1 MEQGEETIKMTVQ
14 GYRTA
19 VWESMALVWAVV

>member
-19 VWESMALVWAVV
+19 VWESMAWV